1 MKGMEDSL
9 AFAAHE
15 SQLFPP
21 SPLEQVPVPLQWRHS
36 TAIKP
41 PKELSPDSYPA
52 ESQALSPFY
61 PVSSDQVPT
70 GWVRADQDQAAG
82 AGLGA
87 GSLWHAICTHSQLP
101 AGRLT
106 SKGGTGGI
114 AAPRRLLSSRAS
126 SSSGGSTVSGACS
139 PSPIIEKG

>member
-41 PKELSPDSYPA
+41 PKDLPPASYPA
-52 ESQALSPFY
+52 ESQALSLFY
-61 PVSSDQVPT
+61 PFPLTRCRSDGSKRV
-70 GWVRADQDQAAG
+70 AA
-82 AGLGA
+82 
-87 GSLWHAICTHSQLP
+87 SLELRDESFFLLP
-101 AGRLT
+101 LSPVDTTNRF
-106 SKGGTGGI
+106 
-114 AAPRRLLSSRAS
+114 PLSS
-126 SSSGGSTVSGACS
+126 
-139 PSPIIEKG
+139 